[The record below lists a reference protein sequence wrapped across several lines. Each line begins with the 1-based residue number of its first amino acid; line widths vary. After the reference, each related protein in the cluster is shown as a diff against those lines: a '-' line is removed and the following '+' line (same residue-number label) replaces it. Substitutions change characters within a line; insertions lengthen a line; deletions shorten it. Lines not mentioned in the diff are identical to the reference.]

1 MSTVKSLKVTYNPIN
16 ERNTFTNGD
25 LISGQVTVEVDRDIQ
40 ISSLFIKFRAKAD
53 VLWSERHG
61 NHTVVYHAKER
72 YFNSKHYF
80 IHDKN
85 IGVDNQTLLRNQHG
99 EIYSSVVAP
108 GCHVYPFTFQIP
120 MGNFP
125 SSFRG
130 PVGKI
135 VYQLE
140 AKLSRSMRI
149 AKKDLADIYFVS
161 RSDTNFVHLVMIPQH
176 ESKTKKMKVFS
187 SGSVSM
193 DVNIEKTG
201 FIQGEGMKVMAMV
214 QNNSSREIK
223 LKYRVYIK
231 QSFFANCRRK
241 LYTKDLLKEVGEP
254 IPPSSKET
262 VTRVITIPRDMEP
275 SILNCNIIKV
285 EYRLR
290 VYLDVKYASD
300 PEIKFPIIILPACQ
314 APFAAPAPPGPT
326 DFGFE
331 PFGNPNPPV
340 WGTVAPG
347 PPGSPGPPV
356 WGTVAPAP
364 PGPPVWGA
372 VTPAPSG
379 PPVWGTVPPAPP
391 VFGAVPPQVPPVPQ
405 ASNAPPPYEE
415 HAMYPSLPDHS
426 DHKTLL

>member
-80 IHDKN
+80 IQDKN
-85 IGVDNQTLLRNQHG
+85 VRVDNQTLLRNQYR

-108 GCHVYPFTFQIP
+108 GCHVYPFIFQIP
-120 MGNFP
+120 FGNFP

-130 PVGKI
+130 PYGKI
-135 VYQLE
+135 IYQLK

-149 AKKDLADIYFVS
+149 AKKNLADIYFVS
-161 RSDTNFVHLVMIPQH
+161 RPNPNSVRLMMIPQH
-176 ESKTKKMKVFS
+176 GTKTKKMKVFN

-193 DVNIEKTG
+193 DVKIEKSG
-201 FIQGEGMKVMAMV
+201 FVQGKRMKVMAIV

-223 LKYRVYIK
+223 PKYCVCVI
-231 QSFFANCRRK
+231 QNFFANGRRK
-241 LYTKDLLKEVGEP
+241 FFIQKILKEVGEP
-254 IPPSSKET
+254 IPPSSRET

-290 VYLDVKYASD
+290 VYLNVKYASD
-300 PEIKFPIIILPACQ
+300 PEINFPIIILPASQ
-314 APFAAPAPPGPT
+314 APSTASAPRGPT

-340 WGTVAPG
+340 RGMK
-347 PPGSPGPPV
+347 PP
-356 WGTVAPAP
+356 APAARHSKP
-364 PGPPVWGA
+364 PA
-372 VTPAPSG
+372 ASSG
-379 PPVWGTVPPAPP
+379 PPVPAVRQP
-391 VFGAVPPQVPPVPQ
+391 FGAQPPHG
-405 ASNAPPPYEE
+405 A
-415 HAMYPSLPDHS
+415 HAMCSSVTDCET
-426 DHKTLL
+426 TLL